1 MLSILNGSDI
11 TELCRYK
18 CCVCTWNAVLKHCLY
33 ISGMSQVGRHSYFDA
48 CKFDVHCIFVQK
60 LYNLHQLYGAVQ
72 YLGEECSEMS

>member
-1 MLSILNGSDI
+1 
-11 TELCRYK
+11 
-18 CCVCTWNAVLKHCLY
+18 
-33 ISGMSQVGRHSYFDA
+33 MSQVGRHSYFDA